1 MPINEP
7 NLSAEYILD
16 FGDVLEIQIIGQ
28 KNYAKEFSI
37 KEMVL

>member
-16 FGDVLEIQIIGQ
+16 FGDVIEIQIIGQ
-28 KNYAKEFSI
+28 KTIPKSFLS